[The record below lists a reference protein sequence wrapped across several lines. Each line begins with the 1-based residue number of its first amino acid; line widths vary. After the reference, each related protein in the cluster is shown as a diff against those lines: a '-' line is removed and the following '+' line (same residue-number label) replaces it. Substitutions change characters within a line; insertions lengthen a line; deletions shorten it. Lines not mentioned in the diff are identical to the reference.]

1 MTTTQVVAET
11 VSTSDADDAAFQALE
26 DVAAI
31 AVDLDGILVIGGQM
45 ASLLLTAFPAT
56 GSLARRTGDADAA
69 MTTAIAASGT
79 VHDRLIAAGYEAVSG
94 NHYERGAGGEVAV
107 DLLVPADGSTFGRA
121 EHGGRAFDA
130 VPGLRLALSGHRI
143 LVDVRVTFRDGSTRQ
158 FTVPVPSVET
168 AIILKA
174 YATRSRLEAKDITD
188 LYNLFLIVNQHD
200 ANTIAGWKLSEAT
213 MSDSRSDAARILH
226 ELTETIKRS
235 ALIRDAGVPGTL
247 FVALI
252 RRHVTDPR

>member
-1 MTTTQVVAET
+1 MTTTQVAAET

-26 DVAAI
+26 DLAAI
-31 AVDLDGILVIGGQM
+31 AGELDDILVVGGQM

-79 VHDRLIAAGYEAVSG
+79 VHDKLIAAGYEAVSG

-107 DLLVPADGSTFGRA
+107 DLLVPATGSTFGRV

-158 FTVPVPSVET
+158 FTVPVPCVET

-200 ANTIAGWKLSEAT
+200 ANTIGGWTLSEAT
-213 MSDSRSDAARILH
+213 LSGSRSDAARILH
-226 ELTETIKRS
+226 RLTEATRGS
-235 ALIRDAGVPGTL
+235 NEIRGAGVPGTTL
-247 FVALI
+247 VALI

>member
-1 MTTTQVVAET
+1 LTTIQVVAET

-31 AVDLDGILVIGGQM
+31 GGELDDILVVGGQM
-45 ASLLLTAFPAT
+45 VSLLLAAFPAT
-56 GSLARRTGDADAA
+56 GSIARRTGDADAA

-79 VHDRLIAAGYEAVSG
+79 VHDRLIAVGYKAVSG
-94 NHYERGAGGEVAV
+94 NHYERGVGGEVAV
-107 DLLVPADGSTFGRA
+107 DLLVPAVGGAFGRA

-143 LVDVRVTFRDGSTRQ
+143 LVDVGVTFRDGSRRR
-158 FTVPVPSVET
+158 FTVRLPCVET
-168 AIILKA
+168 AVILKA
-174 YATRSRLEAKDITD
+174 YAARSRLEAKDIAD

-200 ANTIAGWKLSEAT
+200 PDAIGGWKLSET
-213 MSDSRSDAARILH
+213 SLSGSRSDAAGILH
-226 ELTETIKRS
+226 RLTEAIKRS
-235 ALIRDAGVPGTL
+235 DEIRGAGVPVTT

-252 RRHVTDPR
+252 RRHITDPR

>member
-1 MTTTQVVAET
+1 VTTTQVTAET
-11 VSTSDADDAAFQALE
+11 VSTSDADDAAFRALE

-31 AVDLDGILVIGGQM
+31 AVDLDDILVIGGQM
-45 ASLLLTAFPAT
+45 ASLLLTAFPST
-56 GSLARRTGDADAA
+56 GRRTGDADAA

-79 VHDRLIAAGYEAVSG
+79 VHDRLIAAGYEALSG
-94 NHYERGAGGEVAV
+94 NHYERGADGEVAV

-121 EHGGRAFDA
+121 EHGGRGFDA

-158 FTVPVPSVET
+158 FIVPVPCVET

-200 ANTIAGWKLSEAT
+200 ANTIGGWKLSDAT
-213 MSDSRSDAARILH
+213 LSGDQVGPSSGRATCAR
-226 ELTETIKRS
+226 RM
-235 ALIRDAGVPGTL
+235 AND
-247 FVALI
+247 
-252 RRHVTDPR
+252 

>member
-1 MTTTQVVAET
+1 MTSTHVTAET
-11 VSTSDADDAAFQALE
+11 VSTSDADDAAFRALE

-31 AVDLDGILVIGGQM
+31 AVDLDDILVIGGQM
-45 ASLLLTAFPAT
+45 ASLLLTAFPST
-56 GSLARRTGDADAA
+56 GSIARRTGDADAA

-79 VHDRLIAAGYEAVSG
+79 VHERLIVAGYEAVSG

-107 DLLVPADGSTFGRA
+107 DLLVPADGSAFGRA

-130 VPGLRLALSGHRI
+130 VPGLRLALNGHRI
-143 LVDVRVTFRDGSTRQ
+143 LVDVRVAFRDGSTRQ
-158 FTVPVPSVET
+158 FTVPVPCVET

-200 ANTIAGWKLSEAT
+200 ANTIGGWKLSEVT
-213 MSDSRSDAARILH
+213 LSGSRSDAAQILH
-226 ELTETIKRS
+226 RFTEAPRGS
-235 ALIRDAGVPGTL
+235 NEIRGAGVAVTTL
-247 FVALI
+247 VALI

>member
-1 MTTTQVVAET
+1 MTTTQVAAET

-31 AVDLDGILVIGGQM
+31 AGELDDILVVGGQM

-79 VHDRLIAAGYEAVSG
+79 VHDRLIAVGYKAVSG

-107 DLLVPADGSTFGRA
+107 DLLVPATGSTFGRA

-130 VPGLRLALSGHRI
+130 VPGLRLALRGHRI
-143 LVDVRVTFRDGSTRQ
+143 LVDVGVTFRDGSRRL
-158 FTVPVPSVET
+158 FTARLPCVET

-188 LYNLFLIVNQHD
+188 LYNLFLIVNQHNPD
-200 ANTIAGWKLSEAT
+200 AIGGWKLSEAT
-213 MSDSRSDAARILH
+213 LSGSRSDAARILH
-226 ELTETIKRS
+226 RLTETIKRS
-235 ALIRDAGVPGTL
+235 DEIRGAGVPVTTL
-247 FVALI
+247 VALI